1 MIREGFWRNRRVFIT
16 GHTGFKG
23 GWLAHWLTILGAKVY
38 GYALN
43 SSNELDFFQA
53 TNLLD
58 KLEGSTIGDIR
69 DLDLLKKSVLSSN
82 PEIVIHMAAQSLV
95 RRSYSDPLNTF
106 STNLIGILN
115 LLDAIMYSE
124 NVRAVINVTTDKCYE
139 NNGAAWP
146 FRECDPLGGRDPY
159 SASKACAEIASAS
172 YRDSFLTDRGIHLA
186 NVRAGNVV
194 GGGDQAQDRLIP
206 DFYRSVRSGI
216 KIKIRSPSSVRPW
229 QHVLEPICG
238 YMMLA
243 ERLFNNETKFI
254 GPWNFGPE
262 RRDERSVQWVISKL
276 CNSNPQMSWDIDQA
290 EKPHEAD
297 ILRLDSSKS
306 QLVLGWFPKW
316 NIDKTLEKTDYWYVS
331 QLNGLDVS
339 KITTEQI
346 NQYKEIH

>member
-23 GWLAHWLTILGAKVY
+23 GWLAHWLTILGANVY

-53 TNLLD
+53 TNLLE

-139 NNGAAWP
+139 NNDISYFLMKKFAYD
-146 FRECDPLGGRDPY
+146 EQYIVLLDPRYINL
-159 SASKACAEIASAS
+159 
-172 YRDSFLTDRGIHLA
+172 
-186 NVRAGNVV
+186 
-194 GGGDQAQDRLIP
+194 LI
-206 DFYRSVRSGI
+206 
-216 KIKIRSPSSVRPW
+216 
-229 QHVLEPICG
+229 
-238 YMMLA
+238 
-243 ERLFNNETKFI
+243 FN
-254 GPWNFGPE
+254 
-262 RRDERSVQWVISKL
+262 
-276 CNSNPQMSWDIDQA
+276 
-290 EKPHEAD
+290 
-297 ILRLDSSKS
+297 
-306 QLVLGWFPKW
+306 
-316 NIDKTLEKTDYWYVS
+316 
-331 QLNGLDVS
+331 LN
-339 KITTEQI
+339 
-346 NQYKEIH
+346 